1 MEMMIMT
8 LLVVIAII
16 AIRSNSEIS
25 RIKFQNESMRQ
36 DIIKLREAIEGHPA
50 EPSESRPQTDPA
62 PETDTASEAYTT
74 PETDTENETVTSS
87 APETES
93 PTAAI
98 VPPEPP
104 VCLIE
109 QTDSHQEEEKA
120 AENME
125 IHGEGAEIQDR
136 TDTPKS
142 GNWEKFIGVNLF
154 SKIGILILIVGIGF
168 FVKYAIDRNWI
179 NEVTRTVLG
188 MCVGFSLWGIAYR
201 IRDEYRNF
209 SSILAGGGFAICF
222 VCIAIAFHLYGMFP
236 ATTTFV
242 LLIALTAAMIAI
254 SLRFDRP
261 ELAIVSIAGGFIA
274 PFIASD
280 GSGSFMFV
288 LGYMAVLNTAMFAV
302 TLYKNWWTLPVVSCF
317 ATYIICSGAWLCG
330 ELGENSGVKFAVITY
345 YFILFSIPLVTVMRR
360 NATRSGIIAW
370 LVSASAFNSLCYLT
384 IGGFLAANSFPPV
397 FYGLPGLTGAAVNFA
412 IYLRYYMRREEGP
425 AANLLLTLI
434 AGFALATF
442 LLQFTNPGI
451 YIAAIGIEATILSWL
466 YFRSGRRIFRTLAL
480 LIGIPFTVI
489 LLLSFVF
496 FGPGSDDSGLRTA
509 WGYIVTGGAYLWSA
523 YIALTSPRGSEM
535 RDYTIL
541 STGAL
546 WAGGALSVIGGYVVF
561 SHYLPAAATGGCTLL
576 LAAAVMLGTVTATR
590 TYSLTSIYIVFP
602 GLAALMLAACATP
615 EEGKG
620 LVNIPLV
627 FSWVVFA
634 AMYLRCAIDVFDHRA
649 AGADS
654 RSKGVYMVYF
664 NIAVSVFAVTAA
676 VQLLHIL
683 GLCHIKSAGV
693 SVALTGCAAVQ
704 MILGMRRHNKLLRI
718 IALCVFGI
726 VIGKLMIYDLWKM
739 AAVGRIVV
747 FILLGAILLSV
758 SFLYQR
764 LRGVLL
770 DDGSRGESH
779 SAGKN
784 EGNG

>member
-1 MEMMIMT
+1 MEMMIIT

-25 RIKFQNESMRQ
+25 RLKFQNELMRQ
-36 DIIKLREAIEGHPA
+36 DIIKLREAIERRRA
-50 EPSESRPQTDPA
+50 ESSESRPQTDPA
-62 PETDTASEAYTT
+62 PETDTASETYIT
-74 PETDTENETVTSS
+74 PETDTENETEIAS

-93 PTAAI
+93 LMAAI

-104 VCLIE
+104 SCLIE
-109 QTDSHQEEEKA
+109 LTDSHQEEEKP

-125 IHGEGAEIQDR
+125 IHSEGAEIQDR
-136 TDTPKS
+136 TETPKS

-179 NEVTRTVLG
+179 NEATRTVLG

-236 ATTTFV
+236 AATTFI
-242 LLIALTAAMIAI
+242 LLIALTIAMIAI

-261 ELAIVSIAGGFIA
+261 ELAIVSVAGGFIA

-360 NATRSGIIAW
+360 NATRTGIIAW

-384 IGGFLAANSFPPV
+384 IGGYLAANSFSPI

-451 YIAAIGIEATILSWL
+451 YIAAIGIEVTILSWL
-466 YFRSGRRIFRTLAL
+466 YFRSGKRIFRTLAL

-509 WGYIVTGGAYLWSA
+509 WGYIVTGCAYLWSA
-523 YIALTSPRGSEM
+523 YIALTSSRGRKM
-535 RDYTIL
+535 RDYPIL

-546 WAGGALSVIGGYVVF
+546 WAGSALSVIGGYVVF

-576 LAAAVMLGTVTATR
+576 LTAALMLGTVMATR
-590 TYSLTSIYIVFP
+590 TYSLTSIYTVFP
-602 GLAALMLAACATP
+602 GLAALMLTACATP
-615 EEGKG
+615 EEGKVF
-620 LVNIPLV
+620 VNIPLTL
-627 FSWVVFA
+627 SWVVFA
-634 AMYLRCAIDVFDHRA
+634 AMYLRCAIDVFDR
-649 AGADS
+649 GGMGVDS
-654 RSKGVYMVYF
+654 RPKGVYMVYF
-664 NIAVSVFAVTAA
+664 KDRKSVV
-676 VQLLHIL
+676 
-683 GLCHIKSAGV
+683 
-693 SVALTGCAAVQ
+693 
-704 MILGMRRHNKLLRI
+704 
-718 IALCVFGI
+718 
-726 VIGKLMIYDLWKM
+726 
-739 AAVGRIVV
+739 
-747 FILLGAILLSV
+747 
-758 SFLYQR
+758 
-764 LRGVLL
+764 
-770 DDGSRGESH
+770 
-779 SAGKN
+779 
-784 EGNG
+784 